1 MRALEQ
7 QLQQK
12 TAQLAALREIGR
24 AINAAWELQST
35 LDLITRR
42 TAGVMGMDSCSIY
55 LLESDGESPSGA
67 SGQSLILKAT
77 TGLAAEAVG
86 RVYLRLGEGLTG
98 WAARTGEPVAVADAA
113 RDPRF
118 KFLPETEETRF
129 QSLLAVPLVN
139 QGRVIGAMNVQTRVD
154 HEFSPDEVELLSLI
168 ADLAAGALEKAM
180 LYEGMQ
186 RQIAELSA
194 LAEVSETI
202 ISPRYLD
209 EMLEIVVEMAARVM
223 KARLCSLMLL
233 DEATGELVLR
243 ATQQVARRSG
253 GVGATTAGAGDSATG
268 ERTSAYRAKPPL
280 KLGEGIVGLVAQT
293 GKPMTV
299 LDVSADD
306 RYRHSSIARQE
317 GLCSLLCVPLTVRD
331 RTIGVFNCY
340 TGEAHRFTD
349 EEIALFST
357 LANQTAL
364 AIENARLVTNAAVVR
379 EMHHRIKNNLQN
391 VAMLLRLQ
399 MSGDR
404 EVSAREVL
412 HESVNRILSIAAVH
426 EVLSQRGFRL
436 VELKDVLSRVSRA
449 VAQNMR
455 RPDLQVEVA
464 VQGDEVALPSQAATS
479 LALAVNELMQ
489 NALEHAFVG
498 RARGQVVV
506 SLRRAAHDLVVEVR
520 DNGVGLPGD
529 SSRQL
534 GLEIVETLVRE
545 DLHGEWSLAGTEG
558 TTARIT
564 VPLEER

>member
-1 MRALEQ
+1 MQDLEG

-12 TAQLAALREIGR
+12 TAQLAALRAIGR
-24 AINAAWELQST
+24 AINTAWDLEAT
-35 LDLITRR
+35 LDLITQR
-42 TAGVMGMDSCSIY
+42 TADVMGMDSCSIY
-55 LLESDGESPSGA
+55 LLDDDGER
-67 SGQSLILKAT
+67 LMLKAT

-86 RVYLRLGEGLTG
+86 QAGLRLGEGLTG
-98 WAARTGEPVAVADAA
+98 WAAQEGQPVAVADAA

-139 QGRVIGAMNVQTRVD
+139 QQHVIGAMNVQTRT
-154 HEFSPDEVELLSLI
+154 HYEFSDDEVELLGLI

-202 ISPRYLD
+202 TSPRYLD

-233 DEATGELVLR
+233 DEATGELILR
-243 ATQQVARRSG
+243 ATQHLSP
-253 GVGATTAGAGDSATG
+253 
-268 ERTSAYRAKPPL
+268 AYREKPAL
-280 KLGEGIVGLVAQT
+280 KVGEGITGLVAQT
-293 GKPMTV
+293 GQPLSV
-299 LDVSADD
+299 LDVSADA
-306 RYRHSSIARQE
+306 RYRHADVARQV

-331 RTIGVFNCY
+331 RVIGVFNCY
-340 TGEAHRFTD
+340 TAEPHRFTD
-349 EEIALFST
+349 EEVALFST

-436 VELKDVLSRVSRA
+436 VDVKDVLTRVGRA
-449 VAQNMR
+449 VAHNMR
-455 RPDLQVEVA
+455 RPDLALEVVVE
-464 VQGDEVALPSQAATS
+464 GDEVSLPSQAATS
-479 LALAVNELMQ
+479 LALAVNELIQ

-498 RARGQVVV
+498 RTRGSIVV
-506 SLRRAAHDLVVEVR
+506 SLQRTPGELRVQVR
-520 DNGVGLPGD
+520 DNGVGLAGAT
-529 SSRQL
+529 SRQL
-534 GLEIVETLVRE
+534 GLELVEMLVCE
-545 DLHGEWSLAGTEG
+545 DLHGAWSLTGNGG
-558 TTARIT
+558 TTAHLTI
-564 VPLEER
+564 PLERGG

>member
-1 MRALEQ
+1 MQVTEVEIVRHLEQ
-7 QLQQK
+7 ALQQK

-24 AINAAWELQST
+24 AINAAWELEAT

-42 TAGVMGMDSCSIY
+42 TADVMGMDSCSIY
-55 LLESDGESPSGA
+55 LLEANGD
-67 SGQSLILKAT
+67 SLVLKAT
-77 TGLAAEAVG
+77 TGLAARAIG
-86 RVYLRLGEGLTG
+86 RAHLRLGEGLTG
-98 WAARTGEPVAVADAA
+98 WAAQSGESVAVADAA
-113 RDPRF
+113 HDPRF

-202 ISPRYLD
+202 TSPRYLD
-209 EMLEIVVEMAARVM
+209 EILEVVIEMAARVM

-233 DEATGELVLR
+233 DEATGNLVLR
-243 ATQQVARRSG
+243 ATHHLPP
-253 GVGATTAGAGDSATG
+253 
-268 ERTSAYRAKPPL
+268 AYREKPPL
-280 KLGEGIVGLVAQT
+280 KAGEGIVGLVAQT
-293 GKPMTV
+293 GRPMVV
-299 LDVSADD
+299 LDVTADA
-306 RYRHSSIARQE
+306 RYRHADVARQE

-331 RTIGVFNCY
+331 RVIGVLNCY
-340 TGEAHRFTD
+340 STEPHRFTD
-349 EEIALFST
+349 EETALFST

-404 EVSAREVL
+404 EIPAREVL
-412 HESVNRILSIAAVH
+412 HDSVNRILSIAAVH
-426 EVLSQRGFRL
+426 EVLSQQGLRL
-436 VELKDVLSRVSRA
+436 VDLKEVLARVGRA
-449 VAQNMR
+449 VAHNMR
-455 RPDLQVEVA
+455 RPDVEVEVV

-479 LALAVNELMQ
+479 LALVVNELIQ
-489 NALEHAFVG
+489 NALQHAFPG
-498 RARGQVVV
+498 RQGGWVAV
-506 SLRRAAHDLVVEVR
+506 SLRRSPGELVLEVQ
-520 DNGVGLPGD
+520 DNGVGLSGGSP
-529 SSRQL
+529 RHL
-534 GLEIVETLVRE
+534 GLEIVETLVCE
-545 DLHGEWSLAGTEG
+545 DLHGTWSLSGEDG

-564 VPLEER
+564 LPLQE

>member
-1 MRALEQ
+1 MQDLEG

-24 AINAAWELQST
+24 AINTAWELEAT

-42 TAGVMGMDSCSIY
+42 TAGVMDMDSCSIY
-55 LLESDGESPSGA
+55 LLDDGGKR
-67 SGQSLILKAT
+67 LMLKAT

-86 RVYLRLGEGLTG
+86 QAELRLGEGLTG
-98 WAARTGEPVAVADAA
+98 WAAQEGQPVAVADAA

-139 QGRVIGAMNVQTRVD
+139 QDRVIGAMNVQTRA
-154 HEFSPDEVELLSLI
+154 HYEFSDDEVELLSLI
-168 ADLAAGALEKAM
+168 ADLAAGALEKAV

-194 LAEVSETI
+194 LAQVSETI

-209 EMLEIVVEMAARVM
+209 EMLEVVVEMAARVM

-233 DEATGELVLR
+233 DESTGELILR
-243 ATQQVARRSG
+243 ATQHLSP
-253 GVGATTAGAGDSATG
+253 
-268 ERTSAYRAKPPL
+268 AYREKPAL
-280 KLGEGIVGLVAQT
+280 KVGEGIVGLVAQT
-293 GKPMTV
+293 GQPLAV
-299 LDVSADD
+299 LDVSADT
-306 RYRHSSIARQE
+306 RYRHASVARQV
-317 GLCSLLCVPLTVRD
+317 GLSSLLCVPLTVRH
-331 RTIGVFNCY
+331 RAIGVLNCY
-340 TGEAHRFTD
+340 TAEPHRFTD
-349 EEIALFST
+349 DEVSLFST

-404 EVSAREVL
+404 EVSAREIL

-436 VELKDVLSRVSRA
+436 VDVKDVLTRVGRA
-449 VAQNMR
+449 VAYNMR
-455 RPDLQVEVA
+455 RPDLAVEVA
-464 VQGDEVALPSQAATS
+464 VEGDEVALPSQAATS
-479 LALAVNELMQ
+479 VALAVNELIQ
-489 NALEHAFVG
+489 NALEHAFVD
-498 RARGQVVV
+498 RASGSVVV
-506 SLRRAAHDLVVEVR
+506 SLQRTPGELRIQVR
-520 DNGVGLPGD
+520 DDGVGLDDAAPG
-529 SSRQL
+529 QL
-534 GLEIVETLVRE
+534 GLELVETLVCE
-545 DLHGEWSLAGTEG
+545 DLHGTWSMTTGDG

-564 VPLEER
+564 IPLEKGG